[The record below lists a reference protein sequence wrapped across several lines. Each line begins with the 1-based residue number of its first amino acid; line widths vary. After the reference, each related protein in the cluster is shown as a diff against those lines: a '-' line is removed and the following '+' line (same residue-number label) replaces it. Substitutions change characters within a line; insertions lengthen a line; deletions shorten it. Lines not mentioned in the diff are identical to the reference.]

1 MNHVIH
7 AQSILK
13 SETHFYAKKHWKSKT
28 HFYEE
33 KKNTRKAAIKMV
45 EVNMKLRFHV
55 IQKQTDLGNGSR
67 LAAIETRYSIEP
79 LCKTHKILQDKSVKP
94 VQFKERNLSL
104 HRKEGEN

>member
-1 MNHVIH
+1 MIH

-28 HFYEE
+28 HLYAKKKKLE
-33 KKNTRKAAIKMV
+33 KQQSKMT